1 MLQVNFCLFQER
13 ISKGGEEENGRS
25 VVFLLVGGGS
35 LHDDGQTLV
44 LSLILLRP
52 SMVVPLPMLEGLQ
65 SPLTFSKVATF
76 VVSFSHF
83 FWFGGRYGAPLH
95 VPHT

>member
-1 MLQVNFCLFQER
+1 MLQVNFCLCQESAKAAKKKMDE
-13 ISKGGEEENGRS
+13 I
-25 VVFLLVGGGS
+25 VFLLVGGGS

-83 FWFGGRYGAPLH
+83 FGSEEGM
-95 VPHT
+95 VPRCTFLIPDC